1 MKKTL
6 LIFIAVFLFTGFSFG
21 QMTLGFRLG
30 YNGNKLTTDLDS
42 ITSQFK
48 SGFHLGA
55 FTRFG
60 KRIYFAPELL
70 YTFSGSSLSSSS
82 PDSAWTQN
90 IRIGSLDVP
99 LLFGLNIIRS
109 KMLKWRVELG
119 PVMSFVINKKVEDAS
134 TSTFTGPIT
143 TGDISSAQW
152 MIMAGTGLDLWF
164 LTLDVRYEYAFN
176 TLISDIQDYSFDT
189 KNNFVVVSLGFKF
202 LGNSKNK

>member
-1 MKKTL
+1 MKKTIL
-6 LIFIAVFLFTGFSFG
+6 LFIAIFLFTGFSFG

-30 YNGNKLTTDLDS
+30 YNGNKLTTNLDS

-48 SGFHLGA
+48 SGFHLGV
-55 FTRFG
+55 FSRFG

-82 PDSAWTQN
+82 PDSAWKQN

-109 KMLKWRVELG
+109 QMIKWRVEAG
-119 PVMSFVINKKVEDAS
+119 PVMSFVLNKKIEDVNS
-134 TSTFTGPIT
+134 FTGPIT
-143 TGDISSAQW
+143 TADINSAQW
-152 MIMAGTGLDLWF
+152 MVMLGTGLDLWF
-164 LTLDVRYEYAFN
+164 VTLDVRYEYAFN
-176 TLISDIQDYSFDT
+176 SLISDIKDYSFDT

-202 LGNSKNK
+202 LGNQKNK